1 MATLP
6 KQRKHAAP
14 MERTGVDVAFDIG
27 RQIAQGLT
35 FGTADEAEAFIR
47 SQFTDSGLSYDE
59 EIGKIRGEMQ
69 QYQEKHPYM
78 SFFLEAAGSIPVA
91 LAGGAGLARL
101 GVKGAGKIGAIE
113 GGLYGFGA
121 AEGDPA
127 ERIPEALIG
136 AGMGGGMS
144 AAFQRLLPGRT
155 TPEAKQLLE
164 EGIPLTPGQRLG
176 GAARTLEERIAGQ
189 QFYGDIIKGAER
201 RAMQAFNRTAMDK
214 AIEPIGVK
222 VPKNLTGQD
231 AFAYAHNA
239 VSNAYQSVL
248 PKLSVSSDAMERFAI
263 GVLSEDKLGMTDAA
277 QETFSRKAKAL
288 LLDRFDKQAGTL
300 SGEALKKA
308 EGDLGEEAISLM
320 TSGNSVDRDA
330 GRALFELQTALRQQL
345 VKENPQ
351 AGAKLAAANKA
362 FQQILPIEK
371 AVTVAATGQ
380 GGTFT
385 PAQLLRGMKGA
396 QRGPRKTK
404 FAKGEMPMQPFVSAA
419 QDVMGRTI
427 PDSGTAGRLDVMA
440 LTDPMRLFGRAVGVP
455 LASMIYGGGPT
466 MAATTGLL
474 GSARPLGRGMSPM
487 LAAAVA
493 AETAPMVQSTAGG
506 LLGIQPAQAGPSMPD
521 QGVTYETRP
530 DRLGRPATY
539 AVTDGGARM
548 MRVTP

>member
-6 KQRKHAAP
+6 RRRMHAAP
-14 MERTGVDVAFDIG
+14 MERTGVDVAFDVG

-78 SFFLEAAGSIPVA
+78 SFFLEAAGAIPSA

-101 GVKGAGKIGAIE
+101 GVKGAAKIGAIE

-127 ERIPEALIG
+127 GRIPEALIG
-136 AGMGGGMS
+136 AGMGGAMS
-144 AAFQRLLPGRT
+144 AAAQRFLPGRT
-155 TPEAKQLLE
+155 TPEAKQLVE

-189 QFYGDIIKGAER
+189 QFYGDIIKGAET

-222 VPKNLTGQD
+222 VPKSLTGQD

-239 VSNAYQSVL
+239 VSDAYQSVL

-277 QETFSRKAKAL
+277 QETFSRKAKAV
-288 LLDRFDKQAGTL
+288 LLDRFDKQTGTL

-308 EGDLGEEAISLM
+308 ESDLGEEAISLM
-320 TSGNSVDRDA
+320 TSGNSVDKDA
-330 GRALFELQTALRQQL
+330 GRALFELQSALRQQL
-345 VKENPQ
+345 VKENPD
-351 AGAKLAAANKA
+351 AGAGLAAANEA
-362 FQQILPIEK
+362 FKQLLPVEK

-404 FAKGEMPMQPFVSAA
+404 FAKGEMPMQPFATAA
-419 QDVMGRTI
+419 QEVMGRTV
-427 PDSGTAGRLDVMA
+427 PDSGTAGRLDVMS
-440 LTDPMRLFGRAVGVP
+440 LTDPMRLATRAVGIP
-455 LASMIYGGGPT
+455 LMSTIYGGGPT

-474 GSARPLGRGMSPM
+474 GSARPLGRSMSPM
-487 LAAAVA
+487 LAAAIA
-493 AETAPMVQSTAGG
+493 ERQSETADS
-506 LLGIQPAQAGPSMPD
+506 LLGPIVP
-521 QGVTYETRP
+521 
-530 DRLGRPATY
+530 
-539 AVTDGGARM
+539 
-548 MRVTP
+548 

>member
-1 MATLP
+1 MAELP
-6 KQRKHAAP
+6 KKKKHAAP
-14 MERTGVDVAFDIG
+14 MERTGIDVAFDIG

-47 SQFTDSGLSYDE
+47 SQFTSSGLSYDE
-59 EIGKIRGEMQ
+59 EIGKIRGEMR
-69 QYQEKHPYM
+69 QYQEAHPYM
-78 SFFLEAAGSIPVA
+78 SLFFEAVGALPTA

-101 GVKGAGKIGAIE
+101 GVTGAAKVGAIE

-121 AEGDPA
+121 AEGTPI
-127 ERIPEALIG
+127 ERAPEAAIG
-136 AGMGGGMS
+136 AGLGAGMS
-144 AAFQRLLPGRT
+144 AAAQRLLPGRT
-155 TPEAKQLLE
+155 TPEAKQLLG

-189 QFYGDIIKGAER
+189 QFYGDIIKGAET
-201 RAMQAFNRTAMDK
+201 RAMQAFNRSAMDK

-239 VSNAYQSVL
+239 VSDAYQRVL

-277 QETFSRKAKAL
+277 QETFSRKAKAV
-288 LLDRFDKQAGTL
+288 LLDRFNKETGTL

-308 EGDLGEEAISLM
+308 ESDLGEEAISLM

-330 GRALFELQTALRQQL
+330 GRALFELQSALRQQL
-345 VKENPQ
+345 IKENPD
-351 AGAKLAAANKA
+351 AGAQLAAANAA
-362 FQQILPIEK
+362 FKQLLPVEK

-404 FAKGEMPMQPFVSAA
+404 FAKGEMPMQPFAAAA
-419 QDVMGRTI
+419 QEVMGRTI
-427 PDSGTAGRLDVMA
+427 PDSGTAGRLDVMG
-440 LTDPMRLFGRAVGVP
+440 LTDVPRMATRAVGIP
-455 LASMIYGGGPT
+455 LMSSIYGGGST

-474 GSARPLGRGMSPM
+474 GSARPLARGLAPM
-487 LAAAVA
+487 TAAGVA
-493 AETAPMVQSTAGG
+493 QQPAETFES
-506 LLGIQPAQAGPSMPD
+506 LLGPAYP
-521 QGVTYETRP
+521 
-530 DRLGRPATY
+530 
-539 AVTDGGARM
+539 
-548 MRVTP
+548 

>member
-1 MATLP
+1 MAELP
-6 KQRKHAAP
+6 KKKKHAAP
-14 MERTGVDVAFDIG
+14 MERTGIDVAFDIG

-47 SQFTDSGLSYDE
+47 SQFTSSGLSYDE
-59 EIGKIRGEMQ
+59 EIGKIRGEMR
-69 QYQEKHPYM
+69 QYQEAHPYM
-78 SFFLEAAGSIPVA
+78 SLFFEAVGALPTA

-101 GVKGAGKIGAIE
+101 GVTGAAKVGAIE

-121 AEGDPA
+121 AEGTPI
-127 ERIPEALIG
+127 ERAPEAAIG
-136 AGMGGGMS
+136 AGLGAGMS
-144 AAFQRLLPGRT
+144 AAAQRLLPGRT
-155 TPEAKQLLE
+155 TPEAKQLLG

-189 QFYGDIIKGAER
+189 QFYGDIIKGAET
-201 RAMQAFNRTAMDK
+201 RAMQAFNRSAMDK

-239 VSNAYQSVL
+239 VSDAYQRVL

-277 QETFSRKAKAL
+277 QETFSRKAKAV
-288 LLDRFDKQAGTL
+288 LLDRFNKETGTL

-308 EGDLGEEAISLM
+308 ESDLGEEAISLM

-330 GRALFELQTALRQQL
+330 GRALFELQSALRQQL
-345 VKENPQ
+345 IKENPD
-351 AGAKLAAANKA
+351 AGAQLAAANAA
-362 FQQILPIEK
+362 FKQLLPVEK

-404 FAKGEMPMQPFVSAA
+404 FAKGEMPMQPFASAA
-419 QDVMGRTI
+419 QEVMGRTI
-427 PDSGTAGRLDVMA
+427 PDSGTAGRLDVMS
-440 LTDPMRLFGRAVGVP
+440 LTDVPRMATRAVGIP
-455 LASMIYGGGPT
+455 LMSSIYGGGST

-474 GSARPLGRGMSPM
+474 GSARPLARGLAPM
-487 LAAAVA
+487 TAAGVA
-493 AETAPMVQSTAGG
+493 QQPAETFES
-506 LLGIQPAQAGPSMPD
+506 LLGPAYP
-521 QGVTYETRP
+521 
-530 DRLGRPATY
+530 
-539 AVTDGGARM
+539 
-548 MRVTP
+548 